1 MVNLLSR
8 KRLVTLFNLCKP
20 KKTDPKTD
28 SKKLILVTA
37 GAGYGKTT
45 LVADALSKTQTDTIW
60 YRLDPQDMDFMVF
73 MSYLQAGFFQKH
85 PEVNKSFGKYR
96 LKKSTLKNQDDLLL
110 QFIKGL
116 ETKLVKKTALVLDD
130 YHLVQDSTG
139 INRAIEFILER
150 IPQNLQIIIISRREP
165 PLRISKIQVMGQVL
179 EIGEKEIA
187 FTSSEIHDFYSN
199 IKELPISEEHTRDIY
214 EKTGGWAASLVLFS
228 HALKNKNPRE
238 IGQRLVQFCGSQ
250 KYIFSYLEE
259 NVFETQSDEIQDFM
273 LKICLLSAIDSMVC
287 NRIFHI
293 DNAKEILN
301 QMIKDHLLIFPVHEN
316 PNIFYLHHLFRDF
329 LIEKLEQKYSP
340 ARIKE
345 LHQRIAHY
353 MEQDMEQGDI
363 FQALHH
369 YIEAEN
375 FDAVVRL
382 ITTNEMKFLLEGKIY
397 FLKKC
402 LKKIP
407 PSFIEKKPQLLF
419 AEARLYSYFGNP
431 GDAIFK
437 LKAAHKLFKKDQ
449 SSEDMAK
456 CLIEIGSQY
465 YYTGHVKEA
474 KLLMEQVLIE
484 VDESSTTYAIAMTY
498 LIFLSSALGEF
509 DKASQYTR
517 QAREVIS
524 EYPNFERQV
533 STALIHTSC
542 SYQHYI
548 SGEFNQSQVLNK
560 KILKIGMELDI
571 ESILPLVYY
580 QYSAASFF
588 LEQFDQGI
596 DFAKKGL
603 CLCEKIGLQDSKKGW
618 LYLAFAQNSTGLGR
632 FEEGIN
638 LVNQAIEIFET
649 PGNRWAL
656 ANAWDCL
663 NHIYLGQHKPELAK
677 KMVIQAMDIIDGDGL
692 TITEGILGNSMA
704 NLLLGEKKFNAA
716 LDHLKSSAPKIKD
729 ARFHLFENHLLT
741 ARSYLGLELPQNAVT
756 HLLSAF
762 KISRESNFS
771 RFVEREKEWIASL
784 LDSPLVT
791 NTSKQKIQEG
801 SSIFKQAPPALTL
814 CLLGRFRL
822 RVGGKKINSSQWK
835 SSKALLI
842 LKYLASN
849 TGAGFIPREV
859 LIEILWPDEDILKTG
874 KRFNVAMSALRK
886 VLEPDI
892 APRAPSSYI
901 IRKKESYRLRNKG
914 IQIDV
919 EQFLKELQKAEK
931 QNAEKPKTEK
941 STANKPTITDKTSPL
956 THYLA
961 AEVWYTGSFL
971 EEDPY
976 EQWCMEK
983 REHLNSRYL
992 QALTSILRFYE
1003 TKNELEACV
1012 TYAKKILKA
1021 DPYDEEVVRKLM
1033 VFYASLKNQ
1042 AKVKETYANF
1052 KERVQAI
1059 DCPIT
1064 SDTKLLFKHLIRHSN
1079 PF

>member
-8 KRLVTLFNLCKP
+8 KRLVTFFNPCNP
-20 KKTDPKTD
+20 KKTD

-37 GAGYGKTT
+37 SAGYGKTT
-45 LVADALSKTQTDTIW
+45 LVADALSKIQTDTIW

-73 MSYLQAGFFQKH
+73 MSYLHAGFFQKH
-85 PEVNKSFGKYR
+85 PGTNKSFRKYR
-96 LKKSTLKNQDDLLL
+96 IKKSTLKNPNDLLL

-130 YHLVQDSTG
+130 YHLVQASAG

-150 IPQNLQIIIISRREP
+150 IPHNLQIIIISRKEP
-165 PLRISKIQVMGQVL
+165 PLRISKIRVMGQVQ

-187 FTSSEIHDFYSN
+187 FTSSEIHDFFSD
-199 IKELPISEEHTRDIY
+199 IKALSISEEHTQDIY
-214 EKTGGWAASLVLFS
+214 EKTGGWPASLVLFS
-228 HALKNKNPRE
+228 YALKNKNPKE
-238 IGQRLVQFCGSQ
+238 IGQQLVQFCGSQ

-259 NVFETQSDEIQDFM
+259 NVFETQPDEIQDFM

-287 NRIFHI
+287 NRIFQI
-293 DNAKEILN
+293 DTAREMLN

-329 LIEKLEQKYSP
+329 LIAKLHQKYSLT
-340 ARIKE
+340 RIKQ
-345 LHQRIAHY
+345 LHQKIALD
-353 MEQDMEQGDI
+353 MEQDDI

-382 ITTNEMKFLLEGKIY
+382 ITTNEMKFLFEGKIY
-397 FLKKC
+397 FLGKC

-407 PSFIEKKPQLLF
+407 PPFIEKNPQLLF

-437 LKAAHKLFKKDQ
+437 LKAAHKLFKKSQ

-498 LIFLSSALGEF
+498 LIFLSSVLGEF
-509 DKASQYTR
+509 DKANQYTR
-517 QAREVIS
+517 QAREIIS
-524 EYPNFERQV
+524 EYPDFERQV

-548 SGEFNQSQVLNK
+548 YGEFNQSQVLNK
-560 KILKIGMELDI
+560 KILKIGLELDI

-580 QYSAASFF
+580 QYSVACFF

-618 LYLAFAQNSTGLGR
+618 IYIAFAQNSTGLGR
-632 FEEGIN
+632 FEEGID
-638 LVNQAIEIFET
+638 LVNQAVEIFET

-663 NHIYLGQHKPELAK
+663 HHIYLEQHKPEQAK
-677 KMVIQAMDIIDGDGL
+677 KMVMKAMEIIDGDGL
-692 TITEGILGNSMA
+692 TITEGIFGNSMA
-704 NLLLGEKKFNAA
+704 NLLLGEKNFNAA
-716 LDHLKSSAPKIKD
+716 LDHLNNAAPKIKD
-729 ARFHLFENHLLT
+729 AGFHLFENHLLT
-741 ARSYLGLELPQNAVT
+741 ARSYLGLGLAKNAVT
-756 HLLSAF
+756 HLLSAL
-762 KISRESNFS
+762 KISREKSFS
-771 RFVEREKEWIASL
+771 RFVEREKEWITSL
-784 LDSPLVT
+784 LDNPLVT
-791 NTSKQKIQEG
+791 EKAKKQIQEG
-801 SSIFKQAPPALTL
+801 SSIFKKAPPALTL

-822 RVGGKKINSSQWK
+822 MVGGKEISSSQWK

-849 TGAGFIPREV
+849 TGAGFIPREI

-892 APRAPSSYI
+892 SPRAPSSYI
-901 IRKKESYRLRNKG
+901 IRKKDAYRLRNKG

-919 EQFLKELQKAEK
+919 EQFLGEL
-931 QNAEKPKTEK
+931 QNAEKSNTKKPK
-941 STANKPTITDKTSPL
+941 ITDKTHLL

-961 AEVWYTGSFL
+961 AESWYTGSFL

-983 REHLNSRYL
+983 RDHLNSKYL
-992 QALTSILRFYE
+992 QVLTSILGFYE
-1003 TKNELEACV
+1003 KKNDLEPCV

-1021 DPYDEEVVRKLM
+1021 DPYDEAVVRKLM
-1033 VFYASLKNQ
+1033 VFYGSVKNP
-1042 AKVKETYANF
+1042 AKVKETYARF
-1052 KERVQAI
+1052 KKQVQEI
-1059 DCPIT
+1059 DCPINA
-1064 SDTKLLFKHLIRHSN
+1064 DTKLLFKNLIRHSN
-1079 PF
+1079 TF